1 MRIPDTSPPMNPLP
15 QEFEHQFLLQSMGE
29 AIIAVD
35 LSRTILWTNG
45 AFTQLFGYSPEEAVG
60 RKPDFVYADR
70 RDYEEQ
76 GRLRYNLEAPSVQTP
91 YEMRYVKKHGQ
102 FFWGEAWGAAVHNR
116 KGERIGFM
124 VAVRDISRRKQL
136 IHDLHLEKEQWF
148 VTLKSIGDAVVTT
161 DEHGRVTYVNPV
173 AEHLTGWKV
182 EEAVGRSVSEVFRIV
197 NEYSRAPVESPV
209 DRALREGTIVGLAN
223 HTLLL
228 SRSGE
233 EFSIEDSAAP
243 IRDNDA
249 QIRGCII
256 VFRDVTEKRKLEQRI
271 AYQANFDSLTDL
283 PNRHLFQ
290 DRLSRAIGHAH
301 REGSLVALLYLDV
314 DYFKNINDRMG
325 HPFGDRVLVELGK
338 RLKSI
343 VRETDTIARIGG
355 DEFAVILC
363 DLHDRSEALVLGRR
377 LMIEAAM
384 PFRIDGSRA
393 DLTVSIGVAL
403 YPEDGTDATTL
414 IRNADIAL
422 YQVKREG
429 RNNIVFF
436 SREMNRF
443 VQSTLK
449 IESEL
454 REALDKNRFYLVYQ
468 PIVHLGSS
476 LAVGVEALLRWRHRG
491 KVRLPDEFVPI
502 AEEMG
507 LILPLGQWIL
517 REAIREAGVWIR
529 QGINLGRLTVN
540 VSVKQIHSE
549 GFADFLES
557 TLRENGLPS
566 AILEI
571 EITERTLMFRD
582 HHTLATLNR
591 IREMGVKVSID
602 DFGIGYSSLNYIR
615 NFPVN
620 TLKIDRSFLSE
631 MLDNHYD
638 RAIVRAILAMAQ
650 SLSIDVVAEGV
661 ERMEQAHFL
670 KENGC
675 LMAQGFFY
683 SEPVSPEE
691 ILRYFR
697 RAEDIPGTV
706 IPVLPA

>member
-1 MRIPDTSPPMNPLP
+1 MNPLP
-15 QEFEHQFLLQSMGE
+15 QEFEHQFILQSMGE

-35 LSRTILWTNG
+35 LSRRILWTNT
-45 AFTQLFGYSPEEAVG
+45 AFTQLFGYQPEEAVG
-60 RKPDFVYADR
+60 RNPDFVYADR
-70 RDYEEQ
+70 KDYEEQ
-76 GRLRYNLEAPSVQTP
+76 GRLRYNLEAPPVQTP
-91 YEMRYVKKHGQ
+91 YEMRYVKKDGQ
-102 FFWGEAWGAAVHNR
+102 IFWGEAWGAAVHNR
-116 KGERIGFM
+116 KGDRIGFM

-161 DEHGRVTYVNPV
+161 DEHGQVTYVNPV

-182 EEAVGRSVSEVFRIV
+182 EEAVGQPVSAVFRIV
-197 NEYSRAPVESPV
+197 NEYSRVPAESPV
-209 DRALREGTIVGLAN
+209 ERALLEGTIVGLAN

-243 IRDNDA
+243 IRNNDG

-290 DRLSRAIGHAH
+290 DRLSRAIGQSH
-301 REGSLVALLYLDV
+301 RKGTLVALLYLDV

-338 RLKSI
+338 RLKTI
-343 VRETDTIARIGG
+343 VRDTDTIARIGG

-363 DLHDRSEALVLGRR
+363 DLPDRSEALALGRR

-403 YPEDGTDATTL
+403 YPEDGTDATAL

-449 IESEL
+449 TESEL

-468 PIVHLGSS
+468 PIVQLESS

-491 KVRLPDEFVPI
+491 KVRFPDEFVPI

-517 REAIREAGVWIR
+517 REAIRETGVWIR
-529 QGINLGRLTVN
+529 QGIKLGRLTVN
-540 VSVKQIHSE
+540 VSVKQIHAE

-557 TLRENGLPS
+557 TLRENDLPPS
-566 AILEI
+566 ILEI

-582 HHTLATLNR
+582 HHTLTTLNR

-620 TLKIDRSFLSE
+620 TLKIDRSFLAE

-638 RAIVRAILAMAQ
+638 RAVVRAILAMAQ

-661 ERMEQAHFL
+661 ERLEQARFL
-670 KENGC
+670 QENGC
-675 LMAQGFFY
+675 LMGQGFFY

-697 RAEDIPGTV
+697 RAEDVPGTV
-706 IPVLPA
+706 TPVHPAL

>member
-1 MRIPDTSPPMNPLP
+1 MNPLQP
-15 QEFEHQFLLQSMGE
+15 EFEHQFILQSMGE
-29 AIIAVD
+29 AILAVD
-35 LSRTILWTNG
+35 LSRQILWINVG
-45 AFTQLFGYSPEEAVG
+45 FTRLFGYDPEEVVG
-60 RKPDFVYADR
+60 RKPDFIYADR
-70 RDYEEQ
+70 NDYEEQ

-91 YEMRYVKKHGQ
+91 YEMRYVKKDGQ
-102 FFWGEAWGAAVHNR
+102 VFWGEAWGAAVHNR
-116 KGERIGFM
+116 KGDRIGFM

-182 EEAVGRSVSEVFRIV
+182 EEADGHPVSKVFRIV
-197 NEYSRAPVESPV
+197 NEYSREPAENPV
-209 DRALREGTIVGLAN
+209 DRALLEGTIVGLAN

-243 IRDNDA
+243 IRDNNGD
-249 QIRGCII
+249 IRGCII

-290 DRLSRAIGHAH
+290 DRLSRAVGQAH
-301 REGSLVALLYLDV
+301 RMGNLVALLYLDV

-325 HPFGDRVLVELGK
+325 HPYGDRVLVELGK
-338 RLKSI
+338 RLKTV

-363 DLHDRSEALVLGRR
+363 DLHDRSEAMVLGRR

-429 RNNIVFF
+429 RNNIAFF
-436 SREMNRF
+436 SREMNRY

-449 IESEL
+449 TESEL
-454 REALDKNRFYLVYQ
+454 REALDKNRFYLAYQ

-491 KVRLPDEFVPI
+491 KVRFPDEFVPI

-549 GFADFLES
+549 GFSDFLES
-557 TLRENGLPS
+557 TLRENGLPPS
-566 AILEI
+566 VLEI

-582 HHTLATLNR
+582 HHTVSTLNR

-620 TLKIDRSFLSE
+620 TLKIDRSFLAE

-661 ERMEQAHFL
+661 ERMEQARFL
-670 KENGC
+670 QENGC

-691 ILRYFR
+691 ILLYFR
-697 RAEDIPGTV
+697 REEDVSGAV
-706 IPVLPA
+706 APVLPTL